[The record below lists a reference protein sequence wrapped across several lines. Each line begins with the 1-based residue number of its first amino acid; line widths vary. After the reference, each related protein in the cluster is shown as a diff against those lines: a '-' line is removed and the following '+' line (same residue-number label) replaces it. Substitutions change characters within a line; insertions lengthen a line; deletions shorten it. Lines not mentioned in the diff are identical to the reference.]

1 MKRVV
6 VIGGGF
12 AGATVAKNLE
22 DKFEVILI
30 DTKEYFEYT
39 PSILR
44 TIIEPEHRK
53 KIQKMHSDYLKK
65 ARIIVSDVKDVEKE
79 RVVLKGEKIGFDYL
93 VICSGS
99 RYNLPIKEQRVILP
113 LRAEHL
119 LAAHTNL
126 EKAENVLIVGGGL
139 VGVELAAEISC
150 HYKEKKITLIHSHPR
165 LMERNLPKAQEYV
178 ERFLRKKGV
187 EIVFNEK
194 VEIKGNKF
202 FIKKGEITEDIVF
215 LCTGIIPNFEF
226 LKKHFKNVLNER
238 HFLKVN
244 EQLQLIGHNNIFVAG
259 DVNDTAVEK
268 TAQNATKQAMV
279 VVSNIE
285 ALEKE
290 MPLKPYPRIK
300 TPIVTSLGKW
310 NGTLEWNGF
319 VVKGIIPGLMKSA
332 IEKDVMWRR
341 L

>member
-12 AGATVAKNLE
+12 AGATVAKHLE
-22 DKFEVILI
+22 DNFEVILI

-65 ARIIVSDVKDVEKE
+65 ARIIVSDVKDVERE
-79 RVVLKGEKIGFDYL
+79 SVVLKDEEIGFDYL

-99 RYNLPIKEQRVILP
+99 RYNFPIKEQRVVLP

-119 LAAHTNL
+119 LASHADL
-126 EKAENVLIVGGGL
+126 EKAKKVLIVGGGL
-139 VGVELAAEISC
+139 VGVELAAEIVC
-150 HYKEKKITLIHSHPR
+150 HYKDKKVTLVHSHPK

-187 EIVFNEK
+187 EIILNER
-194 VEIKGNKF
+194 VEVKGKKF
-202 FIKKGEITEDIVF
+202 FIKEGEIEEDIVF

-226 LKKHFKNVLNER
+226 LQKHFKNVLNER
-238 HFLKVN
+238 HFLRVN
-244 EQLQLIGHNNIFVAG
+244 ESLQLIGYDRIFVAG

-279 VVSNIE
+279 VVHNIE
-285 ALEKE
+285 ALEKGLS
-290 MPLKPYPRIK
+290 LKPYPRIK

-310 NGTLEWNGF
+310 DGTLEWKG
-319 VVKGIIPGLMKSA
+319 VVIKGLIPGLVKA
-332 IEKDVMWRR
+332 VIEKDVMWRR